1 MIRRP
6 PRSTRTDTL
15 FPYTTLFRSHHCRVT
30 GGVRRQHDR
39 GDPRARGRWAGGT
52 VQDAS
57 GTHRR
62 DIRPLRPRTR
72 RNGYDHDG
80 SEHAGRRIVMFGLK
94 DKVAGIIGG
103 VIAFGLI
110 GLFVALPTTP
120 GTLAT
125 RTAEL
130 ATVKAARAA
139 DQSEWRRAT
148 EIGRASC
155 RERRCPHV

>member
-1 MIRRP
+1 MRISDWSSDVCSSDLAADP
-6 PRSTRTDTL
+6 L
-15 FPYTTLFRSHHCRVT
+15 HHCRVT

-57 GTHRR
+57 GTRRR
-62 DIRPLRPRTR
+62 DIRPLRSRAR

-80 SEHAGRRIVMFGLK
+80 SDHAGRRIVMFGLK

-103 VIAFGLI
+103 VMAFGLI
-110 GLFVALPTTP
+110 GLFVALTITR

-130 ATVKAARAA
+130 PTVKASRAA
-139 DQSEWRRAT
+139 DQPEWRRAT
-148 EIGRASC
+148 AEDIGRA
-155 RERRCPHV
+155 HV